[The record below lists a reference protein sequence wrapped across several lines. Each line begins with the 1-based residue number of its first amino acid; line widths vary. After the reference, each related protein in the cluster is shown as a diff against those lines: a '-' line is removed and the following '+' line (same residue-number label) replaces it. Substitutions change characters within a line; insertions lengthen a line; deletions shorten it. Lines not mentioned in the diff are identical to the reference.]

1 MAQSNQKNI
10 LSIQDGLNIYSAY
23 QYLGAKHAAVVTA
36 TLAADNFLH
45 NKFGVEKHLLS
56 SSAFWGKVA
65 YHAISKIHTSELSF
79 TTKVLLY
86 TLSTGIATYMAYKG
100 SDMFKD
106 KHDWGMSAKAIK
118 LTASFFDDNG
128 VIDGLSEEWDKG
140 YSPAIKYAWKY
151 KKALAGNKF
160 VTHSLLEQATHL
172 TKLFITHKVLGAMPS
187 RVDLLLALKNNDGI
201 LNILKLAGKEGAS
214 QLINKLYSKIQ
225 EKFQQAISLKINIKM
240 AELALKPKNTAAI
253 MHLGEDIQQLPQN
266 LDAARQESSTAIKTL
281 TSTAIEP
288 LLYSGNNDTSSIGAL
303 ISTYPSM
310 ILLTA
315 MMNEMIS
322 DSRIIALAKFIEGFI
337 YSTPSS
343 STNKRIYTET
353 TTQKLGGVTINITE
367 SPDHYTFQ
375 NIQEIA
381 KLNGVDF
388 MRSLVLE
395 YYNKKDDST
404 STNMT
409 IITADS
415 TIVGAVLVVIRSTC
429 NSLIFTLQLPA
440 LNISEHNI
448 SSVEYDLS
456 QLSELIKESVV
467 NEYNKQSIE
476 SAIST
481 LHILKTYKSGVDRTD
496 NNEMTLKVSG
506 YKLTKDGSE
515 IAMLDILELPPI
527 TKGIHAI
534 YGPVG
539 TGKTSFLT
547 DIAECLAKG
556 LHGSGSVMYPT
567 IDGHRLP
574 MIFCGSK
581 VFAPPR
587 ITLFQSLTYRIPE
600 KFTVDHKIKLQRETY
615 NLLRKFLPDINHEW
629 FGVPDTDLGDD
640 TLSSKFNELRSK
652 YKCSTGQEQ
661 IMTIVSGLLYKI
673 HINTPVLFVMD
684 ETLANLDRGNG
695 STLEKVFLEITSL
708 FADSI
713 VLFVDHGWRQYEG
726 FYTNSID
733 LKQYRF
739 GEIAE
744 QVPELRVVEEQVPEL
759 GAVKE
764 QVPDG
769 SMKGQVWEL
778 DG

>member
-1 MAQSNQKNI
+1 M
-10 LSIQDGLNIYSAY
+10 
-23 QYLGAKHAAVVTA
+23 
-36 TLAADNFLH
+36 
-45 NKFGVEKHLLS
+45 
-56 SSAFWGKVA
+56 
-65 YHAISKIHTSELSF
+65 
-79 TTKVLLY
+79 
-86 TLSTGIATYMAYKG
+86 
-100 SDMFKD
+100 
-106 KHDWGMSAKAIK
+106 
-118 LTASFFDDNG
+118 
-128 VIDGLSEEWDKG
+128 
-140 YSPAIKYAWKY
+140 
-151 KKALAGNKF
+151 
-160 VTHSLLEQATHL
+160 
-172 TKLFITHKVLGAMPS
+172 
-187 RVDLLLALKNNDGI
+187 
-201 LNILKLAGKEGAS
+201 
-214 QLINKLYSKIQ
+214 
-225 EKFQQAISLKINIKM
+225 
-240 AELALKPKNTAAI
+240 
-253 MHLGEDIQQLPQN
+253 
-266 LDAARQESSTAIKTL
+266 
-281 TSTAIEP
+281 
-288 LLYSGNNDTSSIGAL
+288 
-303 ISTYPSM
+303 
-310 ILLTA
+310 
-315 MMNEMIS
+315 
-322 DSRIIALAKFIEGFI
+322 
-337 YSTPSS
+337 
-343 STNKRIYTET
+343 
-353 TTQKLGGVTINITE
+353 
-367 SPDHYTFQ
+367 
-375 NIQEIA
+375 
-381 KLNGVDF
+381 
-388 MRSLVLE
+388 
-395 YYNKKDDST
+395 
-404 STNMT
+404 
-409 IITADS
+409 
-415 TIVGAVLVVIRSTC
+415 
-429 NSLIFTLQLPA
+429 
-440 LNISEHNI
+440 NISEHNI